1 VFGLNFSSGLL
12 LLFLLII
19 IPLILSL
26 FEMLISMLLKVDR
39 KKFFSYNHI
48 NAKHKRID
56 WTIRTLTIICL
67 LSVHAIF
74 IIRDERSWHWFLQPW
89 FILIVYLFSA
99 EIVRAIM
106 ERKYAENP
114 NTYKVTVSE
123 LILLLIIL
131 FTLFK
136 TNFFGLI

>member
-1 VFGLNFSSGLL
+1 
-12 LLFLLII
+12 
-19 IPLILSL
+19 
-26 FEMLISMLLKVDR
+26 MLISKLLKVDR

-74 IIRDERSWHWFLQPW
+74 IIRDETSWYWFLQPW

-123 LILLLIIL
+123 LILILIIL